1 MSTIFGRAERS
12 AAGRMARAKHQGKGK
27 GGSARAAEP
36 SPRKQRGPNHRG
48 ASTAEEAELREQL
61 HELGLRVKEV
71 AADGNC
77 FFRAMCDQRWG
88 DEDEHLHLRRLT
100 IEYMKANKDDFE
112 PFIEDD
118 EKWDAYVERM
128 GEDGTW
134 AGNMELQAASLVCMT
149 NVCVHQ
155 AGQPRWEIVN
165 FPTAD
170 RWFHVTYEGGD
181 HYNSVEL
188 ISKKGHLD
196 ETNGERDASG
206 PISLL
211 KGRDGRAAPG
221 WHCAREP
228 TQSAVNECVAR
239 SGGEAKKQRAREVLR
254 LFDGDVDSAVAALR
268 AEVSHRGVLRG
279 GVGDPKP
286 SESDES
292 GRPMLSEDDW
302 AARGVKGGANGG
314 TKSIGADGSDEDGSD
329 DEDDWEPVV
338 TKRRGGGGRR
348 GGGVRRD
355 DDLDERIAALR
366 I

>member
-1 MSTIFGRAERS
+1 
-12 AAGRMARAKHQGKGK
+12 MARAKHQGKGK

-48 ASTAEEAELREQL
+48 ASNAEEAELREQL

-100 IEYMKANKDDFE
+100 IEYMKANRDDFE

-170 RWFHVTYEGGD
+170 RWFHVAYEGGD

-188 ISKKGHLD
+188 ISRRWYLD
-196 ETNGERDASG
+196 NENGGEREASG

-221 WHCAREP
+221 WRCTREP
-228 TQSAVNECVAR
+228 TQSVVNECVAR
-239 SGGEAKKQRAREVLR
+239 SGGGEE
-254 LFDGDVDSAVAALR
+254 
-268 AEVSHRGVLRG
+268 
-279 GVGDPKP
+279 
-286 SESDES
+286 
-292 GRPMLSEDDW
+292 
-302 AARGVKGGANGG
+302 AARSRGAP
-314 TKSIGADGSDEDGSD
+314 TLRRRR
-329 DEDDWEPVV
+329 
-338 TKRRGGGGRR
+338 RRGGGGAASGDVLPRGAQGGRR
-348 GGGVRRD
+348 GP
-355 DDLDERIAALR
+355 EAQRIRPGRSPDALR
-366 I
+366 GRLGQGRERGDPRRRRRRRREDGRGRFRRRLGARGDQETRRRGQERGRCKTRRRPRRARRRAENMMHLLYVR

>member
-36 SPRKQRGPNHRG
+36 SPRKQRGPNHRSS
-48 ASTAEEAELREQL
+48 STAEEAELRTQL

-100 IEYMKANKDDFE
+100 IEYMKANRDDFE

-188 ISKKGHLD
+188 ISRRWYLEGD
-196 ETNGERDASG
+196 ESGGEREASG
-206 PISLL
+206 PISLS

-221 WHCAREP
+221 WHCTREP
-228 TQSAVNECVAR
+228 TQSVVNECVAR

-254 LFDGDVDSAVAALR
+254 LFDGDVDAAAAALR
-268 AEVSHRGVLRG
+268 AETSHRGALKG

-286 SESDES
+286 SESDET

-302 AARGVKGGANGG
+302 ALRGVTGGG
-314 TKSIGADGSDEDGSD
+314 TKSSGDLIDEEGSD
-329 DEDDWEPVV
+329 DDDDWEPVV

-348 GGGVRRD
+348 GGGSRRD
-355 DDLDERIAALR
+355 DDLDERVAALR